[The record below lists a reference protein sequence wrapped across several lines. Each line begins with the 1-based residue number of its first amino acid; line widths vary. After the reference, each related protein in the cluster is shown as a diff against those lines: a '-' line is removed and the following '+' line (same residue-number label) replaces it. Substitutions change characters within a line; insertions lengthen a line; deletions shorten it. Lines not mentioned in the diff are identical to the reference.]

1 MTNEQKE
8 LVKMSAEIMAK
19 TMTMDTL
26 LDELVKLANMLGNY
40 DFTDEKY
47 ARCKIA
53 IGVVKAEIKSRVK
66 ESYNE
71 I

>member
-1 MTNEQKE
+1 MTNAQKE
-8 LVKMSAEIMAK
+8 LVKMSAENMAK

-26 LDELVKLANMLGNY
+26 LDELVKLAGMLEIY

-53 IGVVKAEIKSRVK
+53 IGVVKTEIKSRAK
-66 ESYNE
+66 EN
-71 I
+71 